1 MLSKAEH
8 GKGRSQSEEVEVG
21 RMDQSEGE
29 EAEGGIMGQ
38 SEKEGRRQ
46 QAKRKA
52 AVMHTEREETERKG
66 GTGGEGGRKRRE
78 RLGTEGGEKRRGQMK
93 QENLAESYNQNF
105 STSGSP
111 PC

>member
-21 RMDQSEGE
+21 RVDQSEEE
-29 EAEGGIMGQ
+29 EAEGGRMGQ
-38 SEKEGRRQ
+38 SEKGGRRQ

-52 AVMHTEREETERKG
+52 AVMHTEREETEGVCG
-66 GTGGEGGRKRRE
+66 GHRWGEGWGQRRE
-78 RLGTEGGEKRRGQMK
+78 KREGGQMK
-93 QENLAESYNQNF
+93 QENLAESYNQHF